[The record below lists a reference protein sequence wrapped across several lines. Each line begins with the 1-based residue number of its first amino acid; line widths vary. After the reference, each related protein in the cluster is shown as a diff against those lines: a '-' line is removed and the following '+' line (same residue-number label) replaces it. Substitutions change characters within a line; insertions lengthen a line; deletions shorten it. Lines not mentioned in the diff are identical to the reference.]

1 MKRNSFLKATV
12 LFLMFLASVALLF
25 SCAKDKSPTAG
36 SGAAQTIV
44 TNLSASPADSTLV
57 GGSISIYATV
67 TTGGQIDTGEIVN
80 FSVSPSYVGT
90 LSATVDTSEEHG
102 LVVTSFHGNNTGTAY
117 VYASTSDTTASIRVR
132 VISSGVTPGEG
143 GLTIEVDPTVLPS
156 NGDTT
161 SEVTITVRDANG
173 LPVTDGTIVRL
184 AAGEKFKD
192 VDGDGY
198 YNKDIDQLIYDTN
211 NDGVWNSIGNIP
223 MTAATTSGVATATYT
238 TGFRAGMVY
247 IKATAGSPDDPVT
260 DDATILLIPTTG
272 DSIASIALE
281 PASPTIQVK
290 GTGGIEF
297 VQMTATC
304 YDENG
309 NQVVEGWPV
318 VFRILNGPDGG
329 EGINGSTS
337 ACTVSTNSSGIA
349 QVTVNSGTKSGTIN
363 LIAYF
368 GNVISNST
376 RITVC
381 AGPPKFISV
390 GVRPCNIRG
399 FDIVNAEAEVGAV
412 VVDSFGNYV
421 PNGTSVYFY
430 TDEGM
435 ITPNDET
442 EEGVASATYR
452 SAPTSGDTGIAWI
465 RVETAGGTIKDSV
478 ILIVSGAPYYVDFLS
493 YPSSG
498 IPATSKASYTIFA
511 GVQDINR
518 NPVLAGYKV
527 DFEATYGTIGDSKTD
542 SSCIPG
548 DYAFASSKYT
558 SINLDVDY
566 AWSTP
571 DNGIGA
577 NEWVWAGCGGAVGTV
592 TFPLTTGSS
601 YKDETSNYSRVI
613 ADNEIDFNSL
623 GSFTV
628 RITDVFKNPLG
639 GHRINV
645 INISNGTISG
655 SDIDIT
661 DSYGLA
667 NFIFTTPVYDSTV
680 SRKAVNIT
688 VADTSDARGGIILS
702 GRINLIQPTP
712 DST

>member
-1 MKRNSFLKATV
+1 MKRNSFLKTTV

-25 SCAKDKSPTAG
+25 SCAKDKTPTGG
-36 SGAAQTIV
+36 SGTTQTIV
-44 TNLSASPADSTLV
+44 TNLIASPDSTVV
-57 GGSISIYATV
+57 GGSCYIFAEV

-90 LSATVDTSEEHG
+90 LSASADTSDSLGE
-102 LVVTSFHGNNTGTAY
+102 VKTQFHGNNVGTAY

-143 GLTIEVDPTVLPS
+143 GLAIAVDPTVLPA

-184 AAGEKFKD
+184 AAGEKFED
-192 VDGDGY
+192 ADGDGY

-211 NDGVWNSIGNIP
+211 KDGIWNPIGNIP

-238 TGFRAGMVY
+238 AGLRAGMVY

-281 PASPTIQVK
+281 PANPTIQVK

-318 VFRILNGPDGG
+318 IFSILNGPGG
-329 EGINGSTS
+329 GVSINGSAS

-349 QVTVNSGTKSGTIN
+349 QVTVNSGTISGTIN
-363 LIAYF
+363 LIARF
-368 GNVISNST
+368 GSVISNST

-390 GVRPCNIRG
+390 GVEPCNIRG
-399 FDIVNAEAEVGAV
+399 FDVVNVEAEVVAV

-421 PNGTSVYFY
+421 PNGTSVYF
-430 TDEGM
+430 TVDEGM
-435 ITPNDET
+435 ITPNSET
-442 EEGVASATYR
+442 VEGLATATYR
-452 SAPTSGDTGIAWI
+452 SAPRQLVDDGIAI
-465 RVETAGGTIKDSV
+465 IIVETAGGTV
-478 ILIVSGAPYYVDFLS
+478 VTTGGLVVSGAPYSVTFLNA
-493 YPSSG
+493 PSSLPASPKSTYNITVG
-498 IPATSKASYTIFA
+498 IR
-511 GVQDINR
+511 DING
-518 NPVLAGYKV
+518 NPVIDGFKV
-527 DFEATYGTIGDSKTD
+527 DFEATYGNIGDGVTED
-542 SSCIPG
+542 LICTPLT
-548 DYAFASSKYT
+548 YNTVSSKYT
-558 SINLDVDY
+558 STNLEADY
-566 AWSTP
+566 SYSVP

-577 NEWVWAGCGGAVGTV
+577 SERVYATCEGASGSTV
-592 TFPLTTGSS
+592 FPLTTASTSIKTSS
-601 YKDETSNYSRVI
+601 IITQGT
-613 ADNEIDFNSL
+613 IDYGSL
-623 GSFTV
+623 GSFSV
-628 RITDVFKNPLG
+628 EIKDNFSNPLG
-639 GHRINV
+639 GHRVNV
-645 INISNGTISG
+645 INISNGTLLG
-655 SDIDIT
+655 SAVDT
-661 DSYGLA
+661 TNAYGQT
-667 NFIFTTPVYDSTV
+667 NFLFRSVDYDTALKS
-680 SRKAVNIT
+680 VNIT
-688 VADTSDARGGIILS
+688 VADTADLRGGIFLS
-702 GRINLIQPTP
+702 AKITLTQ
-712 DST
+712 